1 MPEKLLLKFGGDKLQ
16 GFIER
21 IRLAVLQRQHD
32 HRVLTLMLIEIL
44 PLPDTLA
51 VEQRAE
57 HVTIRLLEEV
67 SQHRKVQRLAEATRT
82 GQQRDL
88 ATILQKLTD
97 KVGLIHII
105 KTFIY
110 QFLVIA
116 DADRYSSRFHK
127 YHYFEL

>member
-1 MPEKLLLKFGGDKLQ
+1 MASKLVFQLIAYSDQRVL
-16 GFIER
+16 ER

-67 SQHRKVQRLAEATRT
+67 PQHRKVQRLAEATRT

>member
-1 MPEKLLLKFGGDKLQ
+1 MASKLVFQLIAYPDQRVL
-16 GFIER
+16 ER

-57 HVTIRLLEEV
+57 HVTIRLLEEIP
-67 SQHRKVQRLAEATRT
+67 QHRKVQRLAEATRT

>member
-1 MPEKLLLKFGGDKLQ
+1 MASKLVFQLIAYSDQRVL
-16 GFIER
+16 ER

-57 HVTIRLLEEV
+57 HVTIRLFEEV
-67 SQHRKVQRLAEATRT
+67 PQHRKVQRLAEATRT

-97 KVGLIHII
+97 KVCLIHII

-116 DADRYSSRFHK
+116 DADRYSSRLHK

>member
-1 MPEKLLLKFGGDKLQ
+1 MASKLVFQLIAYPDQRVL
-16 GFIER
+16 ER

-67 SQHRKVQRLAEATRT
+67 PQHRKVQRLAEATRT

>member
-1 MPEKLLLKFGGDKLQ
+1 MASKLVFQLIAYPDQRVL
-16 GFIER
+16 ER

-51 VEQRAE
+51 VEQRTE

-67 SQHRKVQRLAEATRT
+67 PQHRKVQRLAEATRT

>member
-1 MPEKLLLKFGGDKLQ
+1 MPEKLFLKFGGDKLQ

-32 HRVLTLMLIEIL
+32 HRVLTLMPVKIL

-67 SQHRKVQRLAEATRT
+67 PQHRKVQRLAETTLQAK
-82 GQQRDL
+82 L
-88 ATILQKLTD
+88 ALNISE
-97 KVGLIHII
+97 GII
-105 KTFIY
+105 I
-110 QFLVIA
+110 
-116 DADRYSSRFHK
+116 
-127 YHYFEL
+127 

>member
-1 MPEKLLLKFGGDKLQ
+1 MASKLVFQLIAYSDQRVL
-16 GFIER
+16 ER

-57 HVTIRLLEEV
+57 HVTIRLLEEIP
-67 SQHRKVQRLAEATRT
+67 QHRKVQRLAEATRT

>member
-1 MPEKLLLKFGGDKLQ
+1 MASKLVFQLIAYPDQRVL
-16 GFIER
+16 ER

-32 HRVLTLMLIEIL
+32 HRVLTLMPVKTL

-51 VEQRAE
+51 VEQRTE

-67 SQHRKVQRLAEATRT
+67 PQHRKVQRLAEATRT
-82 GQQRDL
+82 GKKRDQS
-88 ATILQKLTD
+88 AFFYYLTD
-97 KVGLIHII
+97 KIGLIHII
-105 KTFIY
+105 IALIY
-110 QFLVIA
+110 HFLVIA

>member
-1 MPEKLLLKFGGDKLQ
+1 MASKLVFQLIAYPDQRVL
-16 GFIER
+16 ER

-67 SQHRKVQRLAEATRT
+67 PQHRKVQRLAEATRT
-82 GQQRDL
+82 GQQRDQS
-88 ATILQKLTD
+88 AFFYYLTD
-97 KVGLIHII
+97 KIGLIHIVI
-105 KTFIY
+105 ALIY
-110 QFLVIA
+110 HFLVIA
-116 DADRYSSRFHK
+116 DADR
-127 YHYFEL
+127 

>member
-1 MPEKLLLKFGGDKLQ
+1 MASKLVFQLIAYSDQRVL
-16 GFIER
+16 ER

-32 HRVLTLMLIEIL
+32 HRVLTLMPVKTL

-57 HVTIRLLEEV
+57 HVTIRLFEEV
-67 SQHRKVQRLAEATRT
+67 PQHRKVQRLAEATRT

-116 DADRYSSRFHK
+116 DADR
-127 YHYFEL
+127 